1 MIKNDKTKAALY
13 DMLRPN
19 IRGVAHQMEADLT
32 TSDDITKYEKC
43 SDEFISEL
51 EMKARWEF
59 EGAMKKR
66 VSPTTVWKVAAKIMC
81 FVLLRAASYE
91 RDYKNKS

>member
-1 MIKNDKTKAALY
+1 MTKNDKTKAALY
-13 DMLRPN
+13 DMLRPD
-19 IRGVAHQMEADLT
+19 IRRVAYQMEADLT

-43 SDEFISEL
+43 TDGFIAEL

-59 EGAMKKR
+59 EGVMKKR
-66 VSPTTVWKVAAKIMC
+66 VSPAMVWKAAAKIMC
-81 FVLLRAASYE
+81 FILLRAASYE